1 MMPDVQDVI
10 DVALQMLWMCLLM
23 SMPTLLTALIVGV
36 VVSLVQTVT
45 SIQEMTLTFV
55 PKLAA
60 VVGVLALSL
69 PWLIDMM
76 TEYFSETL
84 RMFSSF
90 YYQ

>member
-1 MMPDVQDVI
+1 MVPDVQDVI
-10 DVALQMLWMCLLM
+10 DVAHRMLWMCLLM

-36 VVSLVQTVT
+36 AVSLMQTVT

-60 VVGVLALSL
+60 VMGVVALCL

-76 TEYFSETL
+76 SEYYSETI

-90 YYQ
+90 YQ